1 MGNQKQKWKPEEE
14 EALKAGVAKYGTGR
28 WKNILMDP
36 EFASSLS
43 HRSNIDLKDKW
54 RNMGCSNGVQFTV
67 PRVKAITAGPL
78 SGAQNSASAVPLYA
92 DDVIGDTAK
101 SPVNGKAAPRYNAMI
116 FEALSTIKDSN
127 GSDLATI
134 VSFIEQRH
142 EVPQNFRR
150 SLSSKFRRL
159 VLQGKLEKIKN
170 CYKITDTGLG
180 TKTPSPKQKDVR
192 PRPSQHSSIII
203 PSQTIEDV
211 ALSAAYMI
219 ADAESKSFLAAE
231 AVKEAERV
239 SKMTEDAEAVL
250 HLIKEIYE
258 HCSN

>member
-1 MGNQKQKWKPEEE
+1 M
-14 EALKAGVAKYGTGR
+14 
-28 WKNILMDP
+28 
-36 EFASSLS
+36 S
-43 HRSNIDLKDKW
+43 KW
-54 RNMGCSNGVQFTV
+54 RFAFT
-67 PRVKAITAGPL
+67 KNCNHNYSSKGTKG
-78 SGAQNSASAVPLYA
+78 NH
-92 DDVIGDTAK
+92 K
-101 SPVNGKAAPRYNAMI
+101 SYRHIAHSY
-116 FEALSTIKDSN
+116 
-127 GSDLATI
+127 SDLNPAFTSTQLFFNTMN
-134 VSFIEQRH
+134 VQ
-142 EVPQNFRR
+142 
-150 SLSSKFRRL
+150 
-159 VLQGKLEKIKN
+159 IKN

-239 SKMTEDAEAVL
+239 SKMAEDAEAVL